1 MSATI
6 QANQPEYVELMRKF
20 IAYEL
25 DGRMFREDFMSK
37 RRRDLERDDEIAKGW
52 PERYDLKLRQD
63 VVDGKISTEEFSQR
77 WYALWGYNPTR
88 WLDIF
93 DEIFDELD
101 RYEPNEL
108 AYQRAR
114 KDPDINTRTYY
125 ITEDQLRETIK
136 GYLKELGDGVS

>member
-1 MSATI
+1 MSPTI

-37 RRRDLERDDEIAKGW
+37 RRRDLECDDEIAKGW

-63 VVDGKISTEEFSQR
+63 VVDGKISTEEVSQR

-93 DEIFDELD
+93 NEIFDELD
-101 RYEPNEL
+101 HTNPTSW
-108 AYQRAR
+108 
-114 KDPDINTRTYY
+114 PT
-125 ITEDQLRETIK
+125 K
-136 GYLKELGDGVS
+136 GLGNIQI